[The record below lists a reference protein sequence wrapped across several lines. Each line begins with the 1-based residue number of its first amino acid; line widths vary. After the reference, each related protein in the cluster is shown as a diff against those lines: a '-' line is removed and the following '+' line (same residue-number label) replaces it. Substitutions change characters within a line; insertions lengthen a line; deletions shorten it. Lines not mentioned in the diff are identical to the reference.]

1 MTMDKFEV
9 VSPLGLEAVAQSGSA
24 PRLPDLKGKTI
35 GEFWNGVFKGDIT
48 FPVIRKLLKER
59 YPDIQIVPFD
69 AFPHARGA
77 DSLTHQR
84 EFARELAAL
93 AKEKGCDA
101 VISGNGA

>member
-1 MTMDKFEV
+1 MTQRFDV
-9 VSPLGLEAVAQSGSA
+9 ISPVGLDAVSRSGSA
-24 PRLPDLKGKTI
+24 PRLADLKGKTI

-48 FPVIRKLLKER
+48 FPVIRRLLEAR
-59 YPDIQIVPFD
+59 YPDIRFVTFD

-84 EFARELAAL
+84 EFAQELARL